1 MPVGNS
7 DKGVGLWAGQVM
19 INIDNANQHIDWW
32 HEALP
37 GSNESFDH
45 SGTLT
50 SIMLSPAVTI
60 GLSNYWNMTISQTIG
75 NRVMTWGSD
84 STTIH
89 HRNESSLS
97 DFINADGG
105 ALGDTRALFRY
116 LLFNDGQGAGKRV
129 FFGGG
134 VVIPSKNTLTSDP
147 FFLSGEEEKEHRHFS
162 LSEGAHKGVLE
173 MQYYKKRDTNPVF
186 IGGSLTTEIPIGENK
201 YGYQASQLYDGAL
214 TALSK
219 NIQKINASISG
230 NVLLRHTTHAYWNG
244 KKAPNSR
251 ALILSFGGGFLKNVN
266 MGGFG
271 LGIQRSIFLFGGLSD
286 TESGEIDQR
295 ISGWQITFSYRRV
308 LDFVIP
314 WLDPLRGL

>member
-75 NRVMTWGSD
+75 NRVMTWDSD

-105 ALGDTRALFRY
+105 VLGDTRALFRY

-186 IGGSLTTEIPIGENK
+186 IGGSLTTEIPFGENK

-230 NVLLRHTTHAYWNG
+230 NVFLRHTTHAYWNG

-286 TESGEIDQR
+286 TESEEIDQR

>member
-105 ALGDTRALFRY
+105 VLGDTRALFRY

-186 IGGSLTTEIPIGENK
+186 IGGSLTTEIPFGENK
-201 YGYQASQLYDGAL
+201 HGYQASQLYDGAL
-214 TALSK
+214 TVLSK

-230 NVLLRHTTHAYWNG
+230 NVFLRHTTHAYWNG

-286 TESGEIDQR
+286 TESEEIDQR

>member
-75 NRVMTWGSD
+75 NRVMTWDSD

-134 VVIPSKNTLTSDP
+134 IVIPSKNTLTSDP

-186 IGGSLTTEIPIGENK
+186 IGGSLTTEIPFGENK
-201 YGYQASQLYDGAL
+201 HGYQASQLYDGAL
-214 TALSK
+214 TVLSK

-230 NVLLRHTTHAYWNG
+230 NVFLRHTTHAYWNG

-286 TESGEIDQR
+286 TESEEIDQR

>member
-19 INIDNANQHIDWW
+19 FNLDNANQHIDWW

-37 GSNESFDH
+37 GSGESFDH

-50 SIMLSPAVTI
+50 STMLSPALTI
-60 GLSNYWNMTISQTIG
+60 GLSNYWNMTISQTLG
-75 NRVMTWGSD
+75 NRVMTWDGD

-97 DFINADGG
+97 NFVNAAGG
-105 ALGDTRALFRY
+105 ILGDTRVLFRY

-134 VVIPSKNTLTSDP
+134 FVLPSKNTLTSDP
-147 FFLSGEEEKEHRHFS
+147 FFLSGEEVVEHRHFS

-186 IGGSLTTEIPIGENK
+186 VGGSLTTEIPFGENEH
-201 YGYQASQLYDGAL
+201 GFQASQLYDGAL
-214 TALSK
+214 TVLSK
-219 NIQKINASISG
+219 KIQKINASISG
-230 NVLLRHTTHAYWNG
+230 NVLLRHTTQAYWNG

-251 ALILSFGGGFLKNVN
+251 ALILSFGGGLLRNIK

-271 LGIQRSIFLFGGLSD
+271 VGVQRSVFLFGGLSD
-286 TESGEIDQR
+286 TESEDIDQR
-295 ISGWQITFSYRRV
+295 ISGWQITLSYRRV

-314 WLDPLRGL
+314 WLDPLKGL